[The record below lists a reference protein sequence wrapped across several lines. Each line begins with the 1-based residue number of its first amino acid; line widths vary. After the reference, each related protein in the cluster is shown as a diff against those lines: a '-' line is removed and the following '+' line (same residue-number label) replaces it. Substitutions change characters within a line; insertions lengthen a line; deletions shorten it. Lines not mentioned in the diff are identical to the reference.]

1 MRTIEAVRSE
11 IDSLTRKRDEL
22 ANEADALQDR
32 AEPGHQERRHR
43 LAAGSANVQSQI
55 DALRA
60 EYGQILLAGV
70 ESGRFSTETVDDDW
84 NAQRAERGSTGY
96 SIRSQLES
104 RAVRAVERHRNTL
117 SAEAGDRLEAVIR
130 DTHNDPNAVGARY
143 ISAVANPAYDRALG
157 RVLADPQHGHL
168 SMDADE
174 VAAWRETNGA
184 MRAMSLTGAAGG
196 FAVPFDLDPTLILTG
211 GGAIHPLRQAATV
224 KTIATDTWQ
233 GVSTAGITAAYAA
246 EATATTDNAPTLVQ
260 PTVST
265 EKAQAFVPFSIE
277 IGMDWPSMRQEL
289 GAALEDA
296 KATLEATKFT
306 LGTGTN
312 EPFGIITGSTNTV
325 NATAAGVFDSE
336 DLYRLMQTLP
346 PRYQARASFMGNLA
360 ILNKISQFESAA
372 GARLFPETADGRLLR
387 RPLYENS
394 AMTAVTT
401 VGALFLLYGDLS
413 RFVIVDRIG
422 MQIELI
428 PHLFDTTNN
437 RPTGQRGLYMY
448 FRNGSK
454 LIDASATVV
463 LIGLA

>member
-1 MRTIEAVRSE
+1 MRALQAVRSE
-11 IDSLTRKRDEL
+11 IDSLTAKRDAL
-22 ANEADALQDR
+22 ATEADALQDR
-32 AEPGHQERRHR
+32 SEPNQQEHRHR
-43 LAAGSANVQSQI
+43 LMAGSANVQTQL

-70 ESGRFSTETVDDDW
+70 ADGTYSTSHVDDDW
-84 NAQRAERGSTGY
+84 TAKRADRGSTGFVN
-96 SIRSQLES
+96 RSQLES
-104 RAVRAVERHRNTL
+104 RALRAVERHRAQL
-117 SAEAGDRLEAVIR
+117 IPEAGDRLEAVIS
-130 DTHNDPNAVGARY
+130 DTHNDPHAIGARY
-143 ISAVANPAYDRALG
+143 IAAVADAAYDRALG

-184 MRAMSLTGAAGG
+184 MRAMSLTGASGG

-211 GGAIHPLRQAATV
+211 GGAVQPLRQAATV

-260 PTVST
+260 PTIST

-277 IGMDWPSMRQEL
+277 IGMDWPSLRQEL
-289 GAALEDA
+289 GVALQDA
-296 KATLEATKFT
+296 KDTLEATKFT
-306 LGTGTN
+306 VGGGTN

-325 NATAAGVFDSE
+325 GATAAGVFDAE
-336 DLYRLMQTLP
+336 DVFRLMQALP

-360 ILNKISQFESAA
+360 IINKIAQFESTA
-372 GARLFPETADGRLLR
+372 GARLFPETSDGRLLR

-401 VGALFLLYGDLS
+401 TGALFLLYGDLS

-448 FRNGSK
+448 FRNSSK
-454 LIDASATVV
+454 LIDAEATRV